1 MQFLRVA
8 LILLTT
14 LFKTSEGSFV
24 LTAPKVARIGTPYIV
39 SIVLTEPR
47 NAAQTGDIV
56 MTRFTHTN
64 HIKTQSFT
72 IDQTETKKDVQ
83 ISIMPGNLVPDK
95 YNLKIIMVMDGRT
108 INQTTTIDLVDDTGF
123 CMIQTD
129 KGMYK
134 RSQTVKFRVVCLDS
148 DLMPITNEMDIT
160 IIDPDT
166 NKVEMFRK
174 ESSATGVITQEYP
187 LSDDPKLGVWQIQ
200 VQQTDG
206 RGKVTERNITVDE
219 YVLPRFSVEVKSVP
233 YIYVKDFSSV
243 QIEVVA
249 MYTYGEPVHGMAS
262 VAFRLKDTNFN
273 KRLQLVDGKA
283 SFVVST
289 ADIGDPSALK
299 QNLCNDRYCY
309 NMKSHSIPMSIHA
322 KVMENE
328 TDEEQETKSTLN
340 FYIEPVS
347 IEFVNKNAYRKNMP
361 YTAYVHITDPT
372 KDPLPK
378 SERYKYKVNYSLYSN
393 DDQLYTET
401 DVALPMDTDD
411 VILKF
416 TTSTNVNQIDS
427 IQVDLLDQSGT
438 VLLIKKDSEVYS
450 YKSYSNAGVQITLMN
465 SANAADGVRSAT
477 RVYDVGDT
485 MHIGT
490 TGYSQNGFKTPL
502 FLYVFAKGKQ
512 VQSYAVSSGDI
523 TDILIDQTM
532 SLAPSAS
539 LLLYS
544 VNSDNELIADEMAI
558 FVSGLVKNQMTMA
571 FSTERQQVG
580 RDVTLQVTSD
590 PNSHIFLV
598 AIDKGSQ
605 LLKKPNDITSDQ
617 AKKAVMEYNI
627 RDEKKKDNHWNPWFM
642 RGKRSVP
649 RKWYY
654 DGTAAKNIFETVGV
668 VYLTDATVAE
678 VEDGGDLN
686 AFPETARSGGVA
698 ADINSGQN
706 KQDSISTDSSTS
718 QIRKNFPETW
728 IWLNEMVGSDG
739 SYSTTLKLPDTITS
753 WTTRGFSISP
763 TRGLGIARN
772 VQVEAFKQF
781 FVVVSLP
788 PTAFRG
794 EKIEVKLVVFNY
806 FGQQKSVIVTLKH
819 SQDFMMYSD
828 LPTYTSQP
836 LSGDFRK
843 TFQVAAGLSKG
854 TSLYI
859 SPTKVGNIMLQ
870 VEAKSG
876 PSVWDSSDIVQKVIP
891 IDPEGK
897 TEYKSVQQLIEA
909 SATQQIMTVVP
920 DFPPNF
926 VPDSRKVTIAVTG
939 DIMGQSLQNLDGMIR
954 VPYGCGEQNMISL
967 VPNIYALSYM
977 KAAGIAKP
985 EIETKAKKNMKQ
997 GYQRE
1002 LNYKHDNG
1010 GFSAFGKNDNSFS
1023 SWLTAFVMKSFS
1035 QAKRFT
1041 FISDDVLLKA
1051 KEAIMS
1057 QSNKDGS
1064 FNEPGIVHHKD
1075 MMTGTSSGS
1084 MLTAYIYIALK
1095 ETQNSGDSIPDTFNS
1110 SRTLTYLENFYKS
1123 TTHVKTPF
1131 QLAVLSYC
1139 FSLGNSQELENV
1151 LSDLAGSSTITDNND
1166 MQCWCNMEPKMIG
1179 NKRTY
1184 MSYDVKPSAIE
1195 TASYVLLAYI
1205 QQNDLTN
1212 GIPIMKWLM
1221 TQLNGKGGFMST
1233 QDTVMGLQALSRYAE
1248 LLSSA
1253 DHDATVTFKTVGHAD
1268 VMFTVDKDTSIL
1280 LQKQELPNIAQIAA
1294 NGVEIIVQGT
1304 GNAVVSV
1311 NWEYNLDVN
1320 DGIPDLHVTVQ
1331 TYKKDYYT
1339 IEIDTCIWYEGS
1351 DDPGMG
1357 MTYVDIPTGYF
1368 VSNMADLN
1376 KDIRIQRVELE
1387 GRTLNMYFNSI
1398 SRKKTCI
1405 SVFARWEYIVVDHK
1419 PCPVRVQ
1426 LYYAPE
1432 KQKTTYYSVSSQIKP
1447 TGGASGMTSSM
1458 FFLTFVMAVY
1468 ALFR

>member
-1 MQFLRVA
+1 MQFLCVA
-8 LILLTT
+8 LILLASLVT
-14 LFKTSEGSFV
+14 TSEGSFV
-24 LTAPKVARIGTPYIV
+24 LTAPKVARIGTTYIV
-39 SIVLTEPR
+39 SVVLTEPR
-47 NAAQTGDIV
+47 NATQTGSIV
-56 MTRFTHTN
+56 LTRLSHTAKT
-64 HIKTQSFT
+64 KTQSFT
-72 IDQTETKKDVQ
+72 MDPTETKKDVQ
-83 ISIMPGNLVPDK
+83 ISIMLGDLVPDK
-95 YNLKIIMVMDGRT
+95 YNLKIIMEMDGRT
-108 INQTTTIDLVDDTGF
+108 INQTTTIDLVADTGF

-134 RSQTVKFRVVCLDS
+134 RSQTVKFRVVCLDG
-148 DLMPITNEMDIT
+148 DLMPVTNEMDIT

-187 LSDDPKLGVWQIQ
+187 LSDDPKLGVWKIR
-200 VQQTDG
+200 VQQTNG
-206 RGKVTERNITVDE
+206 QGKVTERNITVDE

-262 VAFRLKDTNFN
+262 VAFKLKDIHFS
-273 KRLQLVDGKA
+273 KRLRLVDGKA

-289 ADIGDPSALK
+289 ADIGDPSALR
-299 QNLCNDRYCY
+299 QNLCNNRYCY
-309 NMKSHSIPMSIHA
+309 YMELQSIPMSMHA
-322 KVMENE
+322 KVMEDE
-328 TDEEQETKSTLN
+328 TDEEQETKSTVN
-340 FYIEPVS
+340 FYIQPVS
-347 IEFVNKNAYRKNMP
+347 MKFINKKDYKPDML

-372 KDPLPK
+372 GGPLPK
-378 SERYKYKVNYSLYSN
+378 SERYKYKLNYTLQPL
-393 DDQLYTET
+393 DAKTHTEN

-416 TTSTNVNQIDS
+416 TTPTYVEQVKHIEVN
-427 IQVDLLDQSGT
+427 LLDQSGT
-438 VLLIKKDSEVYS
+438 VLVTKKDYDFHS
-450 YKSYSNAGVQITLMN
+450 YKSYSGSCVQITLMN
-465 SANAADGVRSAT
+465 SANSADGIRSAT
-477 RVYDVGDT
+477 EVYDVGDT
-485 MHIGT
+485 MHIET
-490 TGYSQNGFKTPL
+490 TGSSEFGFKTPL

-512 VQSYAVSSGDI
+512 VQSYVASSGDI
-523 TDILIDQTM
+523 IDILIDQTM
-532 SLAPSAS
+532 NLAPSAS

-544 VNSDNELIADEMAI
+544 VDSDNELIADEMVI
-558 FVSGLVKNQMTMA
+558 YVSGLIKNQMTMA
-571 FSTERQQVG
+571 FSTERQQAG

-605 LLKKPNDITSDQ
+605 LLKKPNDITRDQ
-617 AKKAVMEYNI
+617 AKEAVMEYSI
-627 RDEKKKDNHWNPWFM
+627 RDEKKKDDHWNPWVI
-642 RGKRSVP
+642 RGKRALP
-649 RKWYY
+649 GDMYY
-654 DGTAAKNIFETVGV
+654 DGTAAKNIFKTVGV
-668 VYLTDATVAE
+668 VYLTDVTVAE
-678 VEDGGDLN
+678 VEDRGDFRN
-686 AFPETARSGGVA
+686 VFEMDHAVA
-698 ADINSGQN
+698 APGINSVQN
-706 KQDSISTDSSTS
+706 TQDSISTDSSTS
-718 QIRKNFPETW
+718 QIRKHFPETW

-763 TRGLGIARN
+763 TKGLGIARN

-806 FGQQKSVIVTLKH
+806 FQQQKSVSVTLKH

-828 LPTYTSQP
+828 IPTNRSQP

-859 SPTKVGNIMLQ
+859 SPTKVGNIMLE

-876 PSVWDSSDIVQKVIP
+876 PSLLDSSDIVQKVIP
-891 IDPEGK
+891 VDPEGK
-897 TEYKSVQQLIEA
+897 TEYKSDQQLIDA
-909 SATQQIMTVVP
+909 STTPQIMTVVP

-926 VPDSRKVTIAVTG
+926 VPDSRKLTVAVTG

-977 KAAGIAKP
+977 KAAGIVKS
-985 EIETKAKKNMKQ
+985 EIEAKAKKNMKQ

-1010 GFSAFGKNDNSFS
+1010 GFSAFGKRDKSFS

-1035 QAKRFT
+1035 QAKRFI

-1057 QSNKDGS
+1057 QSNQDGS

-1075 MMTGTSSGS
+1075 MMTGTSSGA

-1095 ETQNSGDSIPDTFNS
+1095 ETQNSGDSIPDTFDP

-1139 FSLGNSQELENV
+1139 FSLGNSQELQNV
-1151 LSDLAGSSTITDNND
+1151 LSDLSGSSTRTDNND
-1166 MQCWCNMEPKMIG
+1166 MQCWCNMEAKMIG
-1179 NKRTY
+1179 NKMTY
-1184 MSYDVKPSAIE
+1184 MSYNVKPSAIE

-1212 GIPIMKWLM
+1212 GRPIMKWLM
-1221 TQLNGKGGFMST
+1221 TQINGKGGFMST

-1268 VMFTVDKDTSIL
+1268 VVFTVDKDTSIL

-1294 NGVEIIVQGT
+1294 NGVEIIVQGI

-1311 NWEYNLDVN
+1311 NWEYNLDVD

-1339 IEIDTCIWYEGS
+1339 TEIKTCVWYDGT

-1357 MTYVDIPTGYF
+1357 MTYVDIPTGFF
-1368 VSNMADLN
+1368 VSNMAALN
-1376 KDIRIQRVELE
+1376 KDARIQRVELE

-1398 SRKKTCI
+1398 SRQKTCI
-1405 SVFARWEYIVVDHK
+1405 SVYARWEYIVVDVK
-1419 PCPVRVQ
+1419 PCPVRAQ
-1426 LYYAPE
+1426 FYYEPE

-1447 TGGASGMTSSM
+1447 TDGASGMTSSV